1 VPITL
6 SARSVRSVALAGA
19 AATLSIVL
27 AACGANFNA
36 QTAQPYQPAE
46 GTNAASGGIVVRN
59 LQILS
64 DADGKGEVHGV
75 VVNNGAESD
84 TLVSITQAPP
94 KPAAA
99 DTPPEDATPVKF
111 GEFQPLTLQVGA
123 AVRLPQTGGVEPT
136 PSTTPSTTPTAVPTG
151 NPTSTPKTPAPVA
164 AAPFSV
170 TGGKPGEMVSVVITF
185 GKAGPITADVPI
197 LPEDHYSP
205 TPRDD
210 AAEGGH

>member
-1 VPITL
+1 MPITL
-6 SARSVRSVALAGA
+6 SARSVRRVALAGA
-19 AATLSIVL
+19 AATLSVVL
-27 AACGANFNA
+27 AACGASFNA
-36 QTAQPYQPAE
+36 QTSQPYQPAE

-59 LQILS
+59 LLILS

-123 AVRLPQTGGVEPT
+123 AVRLPQTGGTEPTPTTT
-136 PSTTPSTTPTAVPTG
+136 PSTTPSTTPTA
-151 NPTSTPKTPAPVA
+151 TPKTPATPAA

-185 GKAGPITADVPI
+185 GKAGPITADIPI

-205 TPRDD
+205 SPRND
-210 AAEGGH
+210 AEAGH

>member
-1 VPITL
+1 MPITL

-46 GTNAASGGIVVRN
+46 GTNVASGGIVVRN
-59 LQILS
+59 LLILS
-64 DADGKGEVHGV
+64 DAEGKGEIHGV
-75 VVNNGAESD
+75 VINNGTGSD

-94 KPAAA
+94 KPTTP
-99 DTPPEDATPVKF
+99 DTPPVDATPVTF
-111 GEFQPLTLQVGA
+111 GEFSPLTLQVGA
-123 AVRLPQTGGVEPT
+123 AVRLPQTGGTEPTPTTT
-136 PSTTPSTTPTAVPTG
+136 PSTTPSTTPTATPTG
-151 NPTSTPKTPAPVA
+151 TPKTPATPA

-210 AAEGGH
+210 APEGGH